1 MSKRGNIILKIGCL
15 SMLSIVLIAMMIFL
29 ISGGWSIKKI
39 GKHITNSGDY
49 KLVFNETYDLN
60 DIDLLNFQLKS
71 ADIEVKYGEDDEVL
85 LEIYEN
91 DKSKVDVSLNNKIL
105 SVDFSKSRTFC
116 IGFCYNYSKVI
127 LYLPKDYS
135 KKIDIVSASG
145 DVSINNYKNADINVT
160 TASGDVKV
168 LGANNL
174 DIDTASGE
182 VEARNIINFN
192 LKTISGDVESE
203 NVDNL
208 NGSTTSGDIDIFRL
222 NTSIDF
228 NSVSGDIDIEDVS
241 INANS
246 KITTVSGSVDIEG
259 INLVYVNTSTTS
271 GDVDVLRSDRK
282 SDVELYIKT
291 TSGDIEVQ

>member
-208 NGSTTSGDIDIFRL
+208 NGSTTS
-222 NTSIDF
+222 IDF